1 MENTLLLPI
10 SWEYRAR
17 PYTIKSNG
25 MIYKSFNL
33 SVIIRLFVFAITTA
47 GMVIAIYQLNW
58 LLAAPLMVVVL
69 ISFFDLLYFLNS
81 MNRKVAFFFDAVT
94 NDDTTLHF
102 SEQVRPRSLRALH
115 QSFNRLNKHIAD
127 IKIKNEHNEKFF
139 NEMLKSSATGLL
151 AVDEKGYIEQINDS
165 ALDFIGL
172 PHITHTDL
180 LKQKN
185 KELFE
190 QLMLITPG
198 QSRTIKVLHGAELR
212 LFSLKVALL
221 NFGTNRYRLYSIS
234 DIKAELE
241 ENELD
246 SWQKLIRVMTH
257 EIMNSIAPITSLSN
271 TLSRIFIRNNDPL
284 PAHEVTE
291 KHIEN
296 IIHGLEVIENTG
308 KGLMRFVE
316 DYRKLTKIP
325 APVFKPILL
334 GNWLNAL
341 RLLMKNRLNEENINL
356 RISKKVSQEEL
367 IGDEKLLNQLMINIL
382 NNAIDALKN
391 SEHKKIVISVSE
403 NTLGRIKISVSDNG
417 KGIPPEEIEKI
428 FIPFYTTKENGS
440 GIGLS
445 LSRKIMRLHR
455 GSISVFS
462 QPNEQTKFV
471 LSF

>member
-1 MENTLLLPI
+1 
-10 SWEYRAR
+10 
-17 PYTIKSNG
+17 

-33 SVIIRLFVFAITTA
+33 SVILRLLIFAFATA
-47 GMVIAIYQLNW
+47 GVGITLYQLNW
-58 LLAAPLMVVVL
+58 IIAAPLTLVAL
-69 ISFFDLLYFLNS
+69 ISLFSLINFLNGI
-81 MNRKVAFFFDAVT
+81 NRKVAFFFDSVT

-102 SEQVRPRSLRALH
+102 PERVRPRSLSALH
-115 QSFNRLNKHIAD
+115 QSFNQLNKHIAD
-127 IKIKNEHNEKFF
+127 IKIKNEYNEKFF
-139 NEMLKSSATGLL
+139 HEMLKSSATGLL
-151 AVDEKGYIEQINDS
+151 ATDEKGYIEQINDS
-165 ALDFIGL
+165 ALEFIGL
-172 PHITHTDL
+172 PHITHIDL

-185 KELFE
+185 KDLFE
-190 QLMLITPG
+190 QMMLITPG
-198 QSRTIKVLHGAELR
+198 QSRTIKVIHDAELH

-221 NFGTNRYRLYSIS
+221 NFGMNRYRLYSIS

-271 TLSRIFIRNNDPL
+271 TLSRIFIKNNNPL
-284 PAHEVTE
+284 PAREVSE
-291 KHIEN
+291 KHVAN
-296 IIHGLEVIENTG
+296 IIIGLEVIENTG

-316 DYRKLTKIP
+316 DYRKLAKIP
-325 APVFKPILL
+325 TPVFKPIHIN
-334 GNWLNAL
+334 NWLNAI
-341 RLLMKNRLNEENINL
+341 RLLMKNRLDEETINL
-356 RISKKVSQEEL
+356 RITKKGSHEEL
-367 IGDEKLLNQLMINIL
+367 LGDEKLLTQVMINII

-391 SEHKKIVISVSE
+391 TEHKKIVISVSE
-403 NTLGRIKISVSDNG
+403 NTMGRLKISISDNG
-417 KGIPPEEIEKI
+417 KGIPPEELEKI

-462 QPNEQTKFV
+462 KQGDQTTFV